1 MISRTGHSLALG
13 SLYKYTGGIS
23 STHHLTACVGILSTL
38 SQDKSSP
45 EVQVCIVGED
55 DDDKWLSEKKPCT
68 HTQHTHTYT
77 QVPMF

>member
-38 SQDKSSP
+38 SQDNTSP
-45 EVQVCIVGED
+45 EVQVCIAD
-55 DDDKWLSEKKPCT
+55 DDDNDDDDE
-68 HTQHTHTYT
+68 
-77 QVPMF
+77 